1 MVFKNTKVYFRET
14 KNKNAFSKMF
24 MIFIK
29 SSKYFKIIYIYG
41 NDKNY
46 SKKRLTCIFYS
57 PENTK
62 FVINNTDVLLLGQ
75 TNRL

>member
-1 MVFKNTKVYFRET
+1 
-14 KNKNAFSKMF
+14 

-75 TNRL
+75 TNRLQPYFVTKNLTNGRQ